1 MTEYKEA
8 IEIYPGLGEGIR
20 NYVHVLEEQ
29 WRNCE
34 NRRKEELWELK
45 LKVRGEA
52 IRLLD
57 DNRPKEA
64 YQVLQEL
71 RKVEPNHL
79 ETEQLILLAHM
90 KMLEA

>member
-1 MTEYKEA
+1 M
-8 IEIYPGLGEGIR
+8 
-20 NYVHVLEEQ
+20 
-29 WRNCE
+29 
-34 NRRKEELWELK
+34 
-45 LKVRGEA
+45 
-52 IRLLD
+52 D